1 LSLGSERG
9 LGRIDMR
16 PVASTVVCALALLLL
31 LPVSS
36 TAETRGG
43 VISTSEALALERDGT
58 ARATVDTYLEREDVA
73 ASLSKLGVDPE
84 VAKIRAA
91 ALSPAE
97 LAVLAERIEDAP
109 AGGDVIAVLGV
120 TFLVLLILELVG
132 VIDIFKKL

>member
-1 LSLGSERG
+1 
-9 LGRIDMR
+9 MR